1 MLKKISRFLIVA
13 VIQLTVLVLALFLLA
28 PYLLDSINGIANMA
42 KTLENTRVL
51 SFLIRILV
59 YTIFFI
65 AWPHITKKLIQNPSI
80 ELLKQANKA
89 RFILIGALL
98 SIEILY
104 WVGQL

>member
-1 MLKKISRFLIVA
+1 MLKKFSQFLIVA

-28 PYLLDSINGIANMA
+28 PHLLDSMKGMA
-42 KTLENTRVL
+42 SLAVTLENTRVL
-51 SFLIRILV
+51 SFLIRVLV
-59 YTIFFI
+59 YTIFFF
-65 AWPHITKKLIQNPSI
+65 AWPHITKRLIQNPSI

>member
-13 VIQLTVLVLALFLLA
+13 AIQLTVLVIALFLLA
-28 PYLLDSINGIANMA
+28 PYLLDSMKGMANMA
-42 KTLENTRVL
+42 ITLKNTRLL

-59 YTIFFI
+59 YAALFF

-80 ELLKQANKA
+80 ELLKQMNKA
-89 RFILIGALL
+89 RFIFIGALL
-98 SIEILY
+98 SIELLY